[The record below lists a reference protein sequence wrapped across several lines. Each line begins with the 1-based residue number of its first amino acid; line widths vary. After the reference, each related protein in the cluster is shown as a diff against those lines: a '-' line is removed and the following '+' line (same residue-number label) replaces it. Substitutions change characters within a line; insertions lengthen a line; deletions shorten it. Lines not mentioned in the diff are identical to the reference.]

1 MYYDKHTFNRSTQA
15 QSYLQN
21 AADSNVMNIE
31 IMYFFLFVTALSLDM
46 IQSVMHQTNDDL

>member
-21 AADSNVMNIE
+21 EADSDVMNIGV
-31 IMYFFLFVTALSLDM
+31 YFLFVTALSLD
-46 IQSVMHQTNDDL
+46 IIRSVMHPNK